1 MNRNTLLL
9 FFAVIILAA
18 GYWLISKKPW
28 NTAPKMADE
37 FAVKD
42 TASVSKI
49 FMANKNGIKI
59 LLERQSDNTWRVNN
73 KDIVDEIKI
82 KLLLGTLHD
91 MQIQHPIQASMRTTA
106 IGMLASTGIKTEI
119 YAGEKCIKTI
129 YVGGETPERT
139 GTFMVLEGSED
150 VYSIHIP
157 GFVGYLTPR
166 FILNEIKW
174 ITKFVFNEDHNT
186 IVNLKVH
193 YPSKPRAS
201 FVYNQDIFKS
211 TGSLKNNEGNL
222 VRADTQMVKFYLSG
236 YKNLYVEGYY
246 DDFVFLPN
254 ERDSL
259 HKRTP
264 FCEIELSNQ
273 SGQTQYL
280 TVYDKPL
287 GERSRQQFD
296 EKGNLLKIDPEKYF
310 AVVNKRKNIASIQ
323 EYNFGRLFKE
333 LPDLMKK

>member
-1 MNRNTLLL
+1 MNRNTRLL
-9 FFAVIILAA
+9 FLFVIILALA
-18 GYWLISKKPW
+18 YWLISKKPW
-28 NTAPKMADE
+28 STAPKMADE

-42 TASVSKI
+42 TASVTKI

-59 LLERQSDNTWRVNN
+59 LLERQPDNSWRVNN
-73 KDIVDEIKI
+73 KDFVDEPKI

-91 MQIQHPIQASMRTTA
+91 LQIQHPVQPSMRNTA
-106 IGMLASTGIKTEI
+106 IGFLASTGIKTEI
-119 YAGEKCIKTI
+119 YAGEKLIKTI
-129 YVGGETPERT
+129 FVGGETPERT

-174 ITKFVFNEDHNT
+174 VTKFVFNEDYFS
-186 IVNLKVH
+186 IVNLKVN
-193 YPSKPRAS
+193 YPAKPKAS
-201 FVYNQDIFKS
+201 FVYNQNIFKA
-211 TGSLKNNEGNL
+211 TGSLKNTEGNL
-222 VRADTQMVKFYLSG
+222 VQADTQMVKFYLSG

-246 DDFVFLPN
+246 DDHVFLPQ

-259 HKRTP
+259 LKRTP

-287 GERSRQQFD
+287 GDRSRQQFD
-296 EKGNLLKIDPEKYF
+296 EKGNLLKMDPEKYF

>member
-1 MNRNTLLL
+1 MNRNTRLL
-9 FFAVIILAA
+9 FLFVIILAI

-28 NTAPKMADE
+28 NTAPKLADE

-42 TASVSKI
+42 TASVTKI

-59 LLERQSDNTWRVNN
+59 LLERQPDNTWLVNN
-73 KDIVDEIKI
+73 KDIVDEPKI

-91 MQIQHPIQASMRTTA
+91 LQIQHPIQASMRTTA
-106 IGMLASTGIKTEI
+106 IGLLASTGIKTEV
-119 YAGEKCIKTI
+119 YAGDKCIKTI

-166 FILNEIKW
+166 FILSEIKW
-174 ITKFVFNEDHNT
+174 VTKFVFNEDFNS
-186 IVNLKVH
+186 IINLKVN
-193 YPSKPRAS
+193 YPAKPNAS
-201 FVYNQDIFKS
+201 FTYNQAIFKS
-211 TGSLKNNEGNL
+211 NGALKNAMGNL
-222 VRADTQMVKFYLSG
+222 IQADTQLVKFYLMG

-246 DDFVFLPN
+246 DDAVFMPQ

-259 HKRTP
+259 LKRTP
-264 FCEIELSNQ
+264 FCEIELINKT
-273 SGQTQYL
+273 GQTQYL
-280 TVYDKPL
+280 TVYNKPI

-296 EKGNLLKIDPEKYF
+296 EKGNLLKLDPEKYF
-310 AVVNKRKNIASIQ
+310 ALVNKRKNIASIQ